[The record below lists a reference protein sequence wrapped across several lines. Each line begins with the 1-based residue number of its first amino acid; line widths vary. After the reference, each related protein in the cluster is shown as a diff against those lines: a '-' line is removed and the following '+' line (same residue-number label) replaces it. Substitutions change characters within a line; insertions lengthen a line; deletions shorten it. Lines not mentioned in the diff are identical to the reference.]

1 MKQESSLTLARIAD
15 ILASVYLHSPDEAL
29 VAAFREVVP
38 VLVAELDTQDRSL
51 DATETLE
58 ALTQD
63 YNELFFV
70 PVSGRYLAPFESAQ
84 RARRLWGPLTHQV
97 AEFYESIG
105 FDDAALSVGEHWEY
119 LDMPDHAGI
128 ELACLSAL
136 LQAHQAAQSDVAVG
150 QAIHFFIHQH
160 LSRWLPDFGQK
171 VAQNA
176 ETDFYQALG
185 HFTTALIQNV
195 MRQFS

>member
-15 ILASVYLHSPDEAL
+15 ILASVYLHSHDEAV

-84 RARRLWGPLTHQV
+84 RSRRLWGSLTHQV

-105 FDDAALSVGEHWEY
+105 FDDAALSVGEHWEH

-136 LQAHQAAQSDVAVG
+136 LQTQAAQSDAAAV
-150 QAIHFFIHQH
+150 QAIHFFMRQH
-160 LSRWLPDFGQK
+160 VGRWLSNFGRK

>member
-1 MKQESSLTLARIAD
+1 MKQESSLTLARITD

-29 VAAFREVVP
+29 ITAFREVVP
-38 VLVAELDTQDRSL
+38 VLVAELDAQDISL

-70 PVSGRYLAPFESAQ
+70 PVSGRYLPPFESAQ
-84 RARRLWGPLTHQV
+84 RARRLWGPLTHQI
-97 AEFYESIG
+97 AQFYESIA
-105 FDDAALSVGEHWEY
+105 FDYTALSVGEHWNR

-136 LQAHQAAQSDVAVG
+136 LQTQTVQSDAAAK
-150 QAIHFFIHQH
+150 QSIDFFMRQH
-160 LSRWLPDFGQK
+160 VDRWLPNFGRK

-176 ETDFYQALG
+176 ETDFYRVLG
-185 HFTTALIQNV
+185 HLTTTLIQNIV
-195 MRQFS
+195 WQFS

>member
-1 MKQESSLTLARIAD
+1 MEQESPLTLARIAD
-15 ILASVYLHSPDEAL
+15 ILASVYLHVPDEAS
-29 VAAFREVVP
+29 ASAFRQ
-38 VLVAELDTQDRSL
+38 VAPALAVELGAQDRSL
-51 DATETLE
+51 DAAETLE

-84 RARRLWGPLTHQV
+84 RERRLWGPLTHQV

-105 FDDAALSVGEHWEY
+105 FDGTALNVGEHWKR
-119 LDMPDHAGI
+119 LNMPDHAGI

-136 LQAHQAAQSDVAVG
+136 LQAQDAQADATVAQAA
-150 QAIHFFIHQH
+150 HFFIHQH

-176 ETDFYQALG
+176 KTDFYRAMG
-185 HFTTALIQNV
+185 DFTTALIQNAV
-195 MRQFS
+195 RQFS

>member
-1 MKQESSLTLARIAD
+1 MEQESILTLARTAD
-15 ILASVYLHSPDEAL
+15 ILASVYLHSPDETL
-29 VAAFREVVP
+29 VAAFREAAP
-38 VLVAELDTQDRSL
+38 TLAAALATTGMSL
-51 DATETLE
+51 DAEETLD
-58 ALTQD
+58 ALAQD

-70 PVSGRYLAPFESAQ
+70 PVSGRYLPPFESAQ
-84 RARRLWGPLTHQV
+84 RERRLWGPLTHQI

-105 FDDAALSVGEHWEY
+105 FDYTALRIGEHWDR

-136 LQAHQAAQSDVAVG
+136 LQTQAAQSDSAAV
-150 QAIHFFIHQH
+150 QATYYFINQH

-176 ETDFYQALG
+176 ETDLYQTLG
-185 HFTTALIQNV
+185 HFTTSFIQNMV
-195 MRQFS
+195 RMFS